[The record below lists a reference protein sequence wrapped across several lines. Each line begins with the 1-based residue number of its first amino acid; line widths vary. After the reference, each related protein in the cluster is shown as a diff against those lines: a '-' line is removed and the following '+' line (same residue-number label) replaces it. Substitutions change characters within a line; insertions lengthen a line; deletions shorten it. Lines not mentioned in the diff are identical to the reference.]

1 MSFLSPC
8 TRWGKRNPAP
18 GEQQKIYTHQKW
30 SRIWSRWSKRFWKWS
45 LTVCLYHSQTNL
57 NPGLQLDYWDLRL
70 RWKLS
75 KKKRVASGLEPAAS
89 CPTVSSAWEWQKT
102 KRVAETS
109 LSHIVTQWR
118 ELLKITSAATFP
130 LVGKTIVK
138 KHFVLNVSTS
148 MEWKYQIST
157 LHLIPIL
164 SQFYVWKFQLA
175 LNRNPWRC
183 DCHLRPF
190 REWLAIQV
198 FRN

>member
-1 MSFLSPC
+1 MSFPSPC
-8 TRWGKRNPAP
+8 TRWGKKLTPTRSKPEYDQDDQR
-18 GEQQKIYTHQKW
+18 GFKYDQWYKQTVSDHHSMFVYITHKQIWIRACSWIIEIWDSSENFPRKRGLSLDW
-30 SRIWSRWSKRFWKWS
+30 S
-45 LTVCLYHSQTNL
+45 
-57 NPGLQLDYWDLRL
+57 
-70 RWKLS
+70 
-75 KKKRVASGLEPAAS
+75 
-89 CPTVSSAWEWQKT
+89 PTVSSAWEWQKT

-130 LVGKTIVK
+130 LVGKTIVKK